1 MRVDIHAHYVPKESL
16 RVAQEIGKR
25 YDIKITQDEKGRD
38 LMTRDGGRGFGPFR
52 DEFHNLDLRLKIM
65 DQTGIDIQA
74 LSAQNFFFFYWMTPE
89 EGLEF
94 AQWLNDEFASAVK
107 KQPKRFVAL
116 ATAPLQDAKRA
127 AGELERAVKKLGLRG
142 VQVGS
147 NINGRYFDDPG
158 FYPFWEAAQALDVL
172 IFVHPT
178 NVVGVERMR
187 DYNLFN
193 LIGNP
198 AETSLAFAKCI
209 FGGVLEKFPRLKFCL
224 AHAGGF
230 LPYTW
235 GRLERGYKTTKACQ
249 EKISKPPGE
258 YVRLFYFDTISHSQM
273 ALEYLV
279 QNFGVEHVLLGSDYP
294 FDMGDPE
301 PWTTVNSLSIGIKEK
316 EQIAGGNAASLLGIG
331 KSTGG

>member
-1 MRVDIHAHYVPKESL
+1 MKVDIHAHYVPRDSL
-16 RVAQEIGKR
+16 KVTQEIGKR

-38 LMTRDGGRGFGPFR
+38 FITRDGKRGFGPFR
-52 DEFHNLDLRLKIM
+52 EEFHDLDLRLKIM
-65 DQTGIDIQA
+65 DQASVDIQA
-74 LSAQNFFFFYWMTPE
+74 LSAQNFFFLYWTTPE

-94 AQWLNDEFASAVK
+94 AQWLNDEFASAVRK
-107 KQPKRFVAL
+107 HPKRFVAL
-116 ATAPLQDAKRA
+116 ATVPLQDSEKA
-127 AGELERAVKKLGLRG
+127 AQELERAVKKLGLKG
-142 VQVGS
+142 VQIGS

-158 FYPFWEAAQALDVL
+158 FYPFWEAAEALGVL

-178 NVVGVERMR
+178 NGVGAERMR
-187 DYNLFN
+187 DYHLSN

-249 EKISKPPGE
+249 EKISKPPSE

-279 QNFGVEHVLLGSDYP
+279 QNFGAEHVLLGSDYP
-294 FDMGDPE
+294 FEMGDPK
-301 PWTTVNSLSIGIKEK
+301 PWSTVSSLKIGTKDKEK
-316 EQIAGGNAASLLGIG
+316 IAGENAASLLGIG
-331 KSTGG
+331 V